1 MLNIK
6 EYVNPDTVQS
16 AYEIGQMPN
25 SLYVSG
31 GLMVS
36 QIKSERLER
45 LIDLKSL
52 DLDYIREEEE
62 YFKIGANTKLSSLIS
77 HPSFSSLGE
86 NFVKKSIKEIGS
98 VQIRNMATVGGS
110 IAFRLGWSDV
120 ITIFMTIGSQV
131 EIYNGKFQKMDLEDF
146 ISQKIKGAI
155 ITEITVPKIESKCV
169 FEKFAKSNF
178 DIATLNLGLR
188 VSLDGN
194 FIKEARIVA
203 GSRPMISQRIREV
216 EEFVT
221 GKEIDKISDEASKLI
236 QKVIQTGTD
245 LRASAEYRKALSGS
259 LLSKALRRVTQ

>member
-1 MLNIK
+1 MINIK
-6 EYVNPDTVQS
+6 EYVKPDTVQS

-52 DLDYIREEEE
+52 DLDYIREEEN

-77 HPSFSSLGE
+77 HPAFSNLGKGFIKE
-86 NFVKKSIKEIGS
+86 SIKEIGS

-120 ITIFMTIGSQV
+120 ITIFMTAGSQV
-131 EIYNGKFQKMDLEDF
+131 EIYKGNFQRINLEDF
-146 ISQKIKGAI
+146 ISQKVKGAI
-155 ITEITVPKIESKCV
+155 VTEITVPKIDGKCV

-188 VSLDGN
+188 VSLDGK
-194 FIKEARIVA
+194 FVKEARLVV
-203 GSRPMISQRIREV
+203 GSRPMLSQRIREV
-216 EEFVT
+216 EEFMI
-221 GKEIDKISDEASKLI
+221 GKEIDKVSNEASELI

-245 LRASAEYRKALSGS
+245 IRASAEYRKALSGS
-259 LLSKALRRVTQ
+259 LLLKALRRVAQ